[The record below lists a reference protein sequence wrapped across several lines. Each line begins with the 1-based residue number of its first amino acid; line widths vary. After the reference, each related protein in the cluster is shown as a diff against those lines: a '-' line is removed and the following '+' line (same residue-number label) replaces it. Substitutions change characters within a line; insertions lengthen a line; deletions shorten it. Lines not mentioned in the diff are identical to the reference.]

1 MKISKGDF
9 TLETETGKEL
19 IFLTLVSLLATAG
32 IAKGIKLL
40 EIVAKREDLPTVIE
54 KSRNIIKLADYK
66 QKNYQKKIINFKVIA
81 FKTTKD

>member
-19 IFLTLVSLLATAG
+19 IFLTFVSLLATAG

-66 QKNYQKKIINFKVIA
+66 QKKLPKK
-81 FKTTKD
+81 DY